1 MKPTLVLLSVLLGAG
16 ALAAPR
22 PATAQTARELTCES
36 RGDRFSYCRVPTGG
50 RVRLVRQES
59 ETPCLL
65 NRTWGFDAD
74 GVWVD
79 RGCRGRFSVA
89 GSGPGWESGG
99 NGRRI
104 RCESTG
110 NEYAFCPVPTRGDV
124 RLVRQLSQRSCLPR
138 RTWGFQ
144 SDGIWVTDGCRAEF
158 EVGFANVDWSGDS
171 RSITCE
177 SDDRRYTRCRVW
189 TYGTVR
195 LARQL
200 SSARCVQGRTWGY
213 DQDGVWV
220 TDGCRGIFAVGTPQ
234 GGGGWGQ
241 YPEIGR
247 AHV

>member
-1 MKPTLVLLSVLLGAG
+1 MKPTLVLLSVLFGAG

-59 ETPCLL
+59 
-65 NRTWGFDAD
+65 
-74 GVWVD
+74 
-79 RGCRGRFSVA
+79 VA

-110 NEYAFCPVPTRGDV
+110 NEYEFCPVPTRGDV

-158 EVGFANVDWSGDS
+158 EVGFSNVDWSGDS
-171 RSITCE
+171 RSI
-177 SDDRRYTRCRVW
+177 
-189 TYGTVR
+189 
-195 LARQL
+195 Q
-200 SSARCVQGRTWGY
+200 
-213 DQDGVWV
+213 
-220 TDGCRGIFAVGTPQ
+220 
-234 GGGGWGQ
+234 
-241 YPEIGR
+241 
-247 AHV
+247 